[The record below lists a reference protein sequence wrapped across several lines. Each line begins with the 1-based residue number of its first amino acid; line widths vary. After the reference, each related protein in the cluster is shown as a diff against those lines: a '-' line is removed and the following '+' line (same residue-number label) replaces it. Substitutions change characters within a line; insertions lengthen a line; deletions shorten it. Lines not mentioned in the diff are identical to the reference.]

1 MASFMPV
8 CERPELISGW
18 LVGTTSVV
26 PATLAAR
33 ISVRLK
39 SYLQAALCL
48 LTLLV
53 LPPAQATEAFIIK
66 SLETRLQDHVYAFST
81 HIEYGFSDEALVALK
96 NGVPL
101 IILLNIEVQEER
113 WYWNKTIAELE
124 QGYLLIY
131 HALSKKFIIHNL
143 NSGTQTDYS
152 RLDDALYALGHI
164 ENLPLIDAKL
174 LKPDARY
181 VLRLQSRL
189 DIESLPAP
197 MRPLAYISSDWRLQ
211 SDWYTWPLTP

>member
-8 CERPELISGW
+8 CTRHKLLPVTTELR
-18 LVGTTSVV
+18 VY
-26 PATLAAR
+26 TLA
-33 ISVRLK
+33 
-39 SYLQAALCL
+39 AALCL
-48 LTLLV
+48 LTLLT
-53 LPPAQATEAFIIK
+53 PPPVQAAEAFIIK
-66 SLETRLQDHVYAFST
+66 SLETRLRDNVYSFST
-81 HIEYGFSDEALVALK
+81 HIKYGFSDEALVALK

-113 WYWNKTIAELE
+113 WYWNKTIAQLE

-131 HALSKKFIIHNL
+131 HALSEKFIIHNL
-143 NSGTQTDYS
+143 NSGIQTDYS
-152 RLDDALYALGHI
+152 SLDDALHALGHI

-174 LKPDARY
+174 LKPDSRY
-181 VLRLQSRL
+181 ILRLRSEL

>member
-1 MASFMPV
+1 MASFMPAYA
-8 CERPELISGW
+8 RHNLLPTASLR
-18 LVGTTSVV
+18 LHR
-26 PATLAAR
+26 LAV
-33 ISVRLK
+33 S
-39 SYLQAALCL
+39 LCL
-48 LTLLV
+48 LLL
-53 LPPAQATEAFIIK
+53 LNSPASQAAEAFVIK
-66 SLETRLQDHVYAFST
+66 SLETRLHDNVYSFST
-81 HIEYGFSDEALVALK
+81 RIEYGFSSEALAALE

-113 WYWNKTIAELE
+113 WYWNKTIAQLE

-131 HALSKKFIIHNL
+131 HALSKKFILHNL

-152 RLDDALYALGHI
+152 NIDSALHALGYLA
-164 ENLPLIDAKL
+164 NLPLIDAKL
-174 LKPDARY
+174 LKPEARY
-181 VLRLQSRL
+181 ILRLRSRL

>member
-1 MASFMPV
+1 MPV
-8 CERPELISGW
+8 YAKPESMFGPT
-18 LVGTTSVV
+18 V
-26 PATLAAR
+26 AAAFSLWQLR
-33 ISVRLK
+33 AIPVRRKALLH
-39 SYLQAALCL
+39 YVAACL
-48 LTLLV
+48 LLFASAPT
-53 LPPAQATEAFIIK
+53 QASEAFIIK
-66 SLETRLQDHVYAFST
+66 SLETRLHDNVYSFST
-81 HIEYGFSDEALVALK
+81 RIEYGFSDEALAALK

-101 IILLNIEVQEER
+101 IIILNIEVQQER

-131 HALSKKFIIHNL
+131 HALSKKFILHNL

-152 RLDDALYALGHI
+152 SLGSALHALGYLEH
-164 ENLPLIDAKL
+164 LPLIDAKL
-174 LKPDARY
+174 LKPKARY
-181 VLRLQSRL
+181 ILRLRSKL

>member
-1 MASFMPV
+1 MAFFMPV
-8 CERPELISGW
+8 CARHKSLSAMIRQRPW
-18 LVGTTSVV
+18 
-26 PATLAAR
+26 ALAA
-33 ISVRLK
+33 S
-39 SYLQAALCL
+39 LCL
-48 LTLLV
+48 LSLLN
-53 LPPAQATEAFIIK
+53 PAPAQAAEAFVIK
-66 SLETRLQDHVYAFST
+66 SLETNLRDGVYSFST
-81 HIEYGFSDEALVALK
+81 RIEYGFSDEALAALK

-101 IILLNIEVQEER
+101 IILLNIEVEQER
-113 WYWNKTIAELE
+113 WYWNKNIAKLE

-131 HALSKKFIIHNL
+131 HALSRKFIIHNL

-152 RLDDALYALGHI
+152 SLDDALHALGHI

-174 LKPDARY
+174 LHPDARY
-181 VLRLQSRL
+181 LLRLRSEL

>member
-8 CERPELISGW
+8 YTRHKL
-18 LVGTTSVV
+18 L
-26 PATLAAR
+26 PATPDLRVYTLA
-33 ISVRLK
+33 
-39 SYLQAALCL
+39 AALCL
-48 LTLLV
+48 LTLLTP
-53 LPPAQATEAFIIK
+53 PPAQAAEAFVIK
-66 SLETRLQDHVYAFST
+66 SLETRLRNNVYSFST
-81 HIEYGFSDEALVALK
+81 HIEYRFSNEARMALK

-131 HALSKKFIIHNL
+131 HALSKKFILHNL

-152 RLDDALYALGHI
+152 SLDDALHALGHI

-174 LKPDARY
+174 LQPENRY
-181 VLRLQSRL
+181 ILRLRSEL

>member
-8 CERPELISGW
+8 CARHKL
-18 LVGTTSVV
+18 L
-26 PATLAAR
+26 PATPDLRGYTLA
-33 ISVRLK
+33 
-39 SYLQAALCL
+39 AALCL
-48 LTLLV
+48 LSLL
-53 LPPAQATEAFIIK
+53 LTPPPAQAAEAFVIK
-66 SLETRLQDHVYAFST
+66 SLETRLRDNVYSFST
-81 HIEYGFSDEALVALK
+81 HIEYKFSDEALVALK

-113 WYWNKTIAELE
+113 WYWNKTIALLE

-131 HALSKKFIIHNL
+131 HALSEKFIIHNL
-143 NSGTQTDYS
+143 NSGIQTDYS
-152 RLDDALYALGHI
+152 NLDDALHALGHI

-174 LKPDARY
+174 LQPESRY
-181 VLRLQSRL
+181 ILRLRSEL
-189 DIESLPAP
+189 DIESLPTP

>member
-1 MASFMPV
+1 MVSFMPV
-8 CERPELISGW
+8 CARHNPLA
-18 LVGTTSVV
+18 TTSLQL
-26 PATLAAR
+26 LAA
-33 ISVRLK
+33 S
-39 SYLQAALCL
+39 LCL
-48 LTLLV
+48 LIV
-53 LPPAQATEAFIIK
+53 LASPTARAAEAFVIK
-66 SLETRLQDHVYAFST
+66 SLETRLHDKVYAFST
-81 HIEYGFSDEALVALK
+81 RIEYGFSEEALAALK

-152 RLDDALYALGHI
+152 SLTAALHALGYL
-164 ENLPLIDAKL
+164 EDLPLIDAKL
-174 LKPDARY
+174 LKPEARY
-181 VLRLQSRL
+181 ILRLRSRL

>member
-1 MASFMPV
+1 MPV
-8 CERPELISGW
+8 CAKPKSMIGS
-18 LVGTTSVV
+18 T
-26 PATLAAR
+26 PAAAFITQKMLLR
-33 ISVRLK
+33 ATATRLK
-39 SYLQAALCL
+39 AGLQQCAATLCL
-48 LTLLV
+48 LLLFTPV
-53 LPPAQATEAFIIK
+53 AVQATEAFVIK
-66 SLETRLQDHVYAFST
+66 SLETRLRDNVYSFST
-81 HIEYGFSDEALVALK
+81 RIEYGFSDEALAALK

-101 IILLNIEVQEER
+101 IILLNIEVQQER

-131 HALSKKFIIHNL
+131 HALSKKFILHNL

-152 RLDDALYALGHI
+152 SLNSALHALGYLEH
-164 ENLPLIDAKL
+164 LPLIDAKL
-174 LKPDARY
+174 LRPETRY
-181 VLRLQSRL
+181 ILRIRSKL

>member
-8 CERPELISGW
+8 CARHKL
-18 LVGTTSVV
+18 L
-26 PATLAAR
+26 PASPDLRVYTLA
-33 ISVRLK
+33 
-39 SYLQAALCL
+39 AALCL
-48 LTLLV
+48 LALLSP
-53 LPPAQATEAFIIK
+53 PPAQAAEAFVIK
-66 SLETRLQDHVYAFST
+66 SLETRLRDNVYSFST

-101 IILLNIEVQEER
+101 IIILNIEVQEER

-131 HALSKKFIIHNL
+131 HALSEKFIIHNL
-143 NSGTQTDYS
+143 NSGVQTDYS
-152 RLDDALYALGHI
+152 SLSDALHALGYI
-164 ENLPLIDAKL
+164 DNLPLIDAKL
-174 LKPDARY
+174 LKPDSRY
-181 VLRLQSRL
+181 ILRLRSEL